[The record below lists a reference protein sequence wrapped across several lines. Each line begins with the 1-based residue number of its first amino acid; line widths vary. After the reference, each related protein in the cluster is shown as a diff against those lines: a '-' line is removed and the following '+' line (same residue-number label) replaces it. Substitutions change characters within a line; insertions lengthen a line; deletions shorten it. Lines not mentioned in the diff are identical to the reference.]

1 MITHCSIKNWGRAG
15 VRATLSL
22 RLTAECAGA
31 KWPAAQATVIFIGGG
46 HDPPDPPP
54 GYGPG
59 THHTL

>member
-31 KWPAAQATVIFIGGG
+31 MWPAAQATVIFVGGVMT
-46 HDPPDPPP
+46 PLTPP
-54 GYGPG
+54 G
-59 THHTL
+59 